1 MLEEI
6 LLMVQELELELVEDD
21 IIEEGGYYTDNFGK
35 IKELL
40 YKESIKDI
48 IQIVFELTNKGYD
61 IDTIK
66 KVINLE
72 L

>member
-40 YKESIKDI
+40 YKESIK
-48 IQIVFELTNKGYD
+48 
-61 IDTIK
+61 
-66 KVINLE
+66 
-72 L
+72 